1 MPDLDLIKQ
10 AEQVCGTGARLPRA
24 APAIPTAG
32 SVCRDHGNRVALL
45 RLASSGV
52 AGYVTSRPRSRI
64 GALCVI
70 QPLETG
76 STPVAAMIGA
86 VSRLIRPEASVMAR
100 GRPSI
105 SASSPRSASTRPA
118 TGPSLSDRCSISAP
132 PFEPMPVRSC
142 SSTPAPYAPSLHP
155 RTLHQGPAPHLAPR
169 LDPRPQRSMKGRAVL
184 DAIVISGPPI
194 VKIVAFCNGGL
205 DFSVQL
211 RPQALRPSSS
221 AA

>member
-10 AEQVCGTGARLPRA
+10 EKQGRGTGAGDLPRA

-32 SVCRDHGNRVALL
+32 SASAATTLTASPSL

-70 QPLETG
+70 QPLETR

-100 GRPSI
+100 ARPSI
-105 SASSPRSASTRPA
+105 SPSSPRSASTRPT
-118 TGPSLSDRCSISAP
+118 TGPSLSSRCSISAP
-132 PFEPMPVRSC
+132 PSSRSPVRSC
-142 SSTPAPYAPSLHP
+142 SSTPAPYAPRSTP
-155 RTLHQGPAPHLAPR
+155 RTLHQGPPSRLAPR
-169 LDPRPQRSMKGRAVL
+169 PDPRPRGSVKGNRRSV
-184 DAIVISGPPI
+184 PI
-194 VKIVAFCNGGL
+194 
-205 DFSVQL
+205 QL